1 MSAIK
6 FPDELFD
13 KMIDFN
19 NRNYDG
25 WDMLT
30 VDEMKSFITLI
41 DGIKE
46 TALYNDYSECSSEE
60 ELCDRGH
67 NLILA
72 GEYSEFVEMTIDFI
86 RDSILS
92 ASKDLW
98 DTIFSRSFDAIKTLD
113 QNAKLKN
120 YVYYMLECAKRF
132 TKIQKNPP
140 DELKKIKAIYN
151 LHTFVYNDKK
161 VKAEQKAVKKDTK
174 AVSTARPLSD
184 KKRPSIK

>member
-1 MSAIK
+1 MD
-6 FPDELFD
+6 FTEELFD
-13 KMIDFN
+13 KIVDFN
-19 NRNYDG
+19 NREYDG

-41 DGIKE
+41 DGIKN
-46 TALYNDYSECSSEE
+46 TDLYKDYSKCSSEG
-60 ELCDRGH
+60 ELYEKGYDP
-67 NLILA
+67 IIVS
-72 GEYSEFVEMTIDFI
+72 EYGDFVEMTIDFVK
-86 RDSILS
+86 DSILS

-161 VKAEQKAVKKDTK
+161 VKEEQKAVKKDTK
-174 AVSTARPLSD
+174 TVSTARQMSD
-184 KKRPSIK
+184 RKRPSIF

>member
-1 MSAIK
+1 MK
-6 FPDELFD
+6 FPEELFD
-13 KMIDFN
+13 KLIDFN
-19 NRNYDG
+19 NRKYDG

-41 DGIKE
+41 DGIKG
-46 TALYNDYSECSSEE
+46 TDLYNDYSECSSEV
-60 ELCDRGH
+60 ELCNEKGY
-67 NLILA
+67 NSILV
-72 GEYSEFVEMTIDFI
+72 GEYGDFVEMTIDLV

-161 VKAEQKAVKKDTK
+161 VKAEQKEEKNDTK
-174 AVSTARPLSD
+174 SVVSTRKISD
-184 KKRPSIK
+184 RKRPSIF

>member
-1 MSAIK
+1 MD
-6 FPDELFD
+6 FPQETFD
-13 KMIDFN
+13 KIVDFN
-19 NRNYDG
+19 NREYDG

-41 DGIKE
+41 DEIKK
-46 TALYNDYSECSSEE
+46 TDLYKDYLECRLSYE
-60 ELCDRGH
+60 ELYEKGYDI
-67 NLILA
+67 ILVA
-72 GEYSEFVEMTIDFI
+72 EYSDFVEMTIDLV

-92 ASKDLW
+92 ASNDLW

-120 YVYYMLECAKRF
+120 YVYYMLECAKRL
-132 TKIQKNPP
+132 KQIQRNPP
-140 DELKKIKAIYN
+140 DELKKIRAIYR

-161 VKAEQKAVKKDTK
+161 VKTEQKAVKKDTN
-174 AVSTARPLSD
+174 AVSTARTVSD